1 MASEDS
7 ENGKSASNTEE
18 QMREER
24 QRLATREL
32 EINQEQK
39 AAKTKESRVFT
50 EQREKLEEVLH
61 AVIEQKLALHK
72 ELSKLESLRDSFLA
86 LSNPNPV
93 QRHSLEASQKR
104 LASMK

>member
-7 ENGKSASNTEE
+7 EDGKSASKTEE
-18 QMREER
+18 QMRGER
-24 QRLATREL
+24 KRLAKREL

-39 AAKTKESRVFT
+39 AANTKERRVLT
-50 EQREKLEEVLH
+50 EQREKLEEELH
-61 AVIEQKLALHK
+61 AVIERKLALHK

-93 QRHSLEASQKR
+93 QRNLLEASQKR